1 MTACFIFMSKPL
13 FILFLLIFFSI
24 YLAFNPYYIKLNSN
38 VKEEQIDSTVTVSF
52 SFVGD
57 IMCHSTQYNYAR
69 VNKDSFDF
77 NPVFSV
83 IKNYLKEKDIL
94 IGNLETVLAGN
105 SKKYSGYPY
114 FNSPNEFADALKNTG
129 FDFLSTANNHAND
142 QGYDGVERTI
152 KYLKFINIV
161 PIGTKIKSDSSEVF
175 NIFVRKGIRFG
186 LLSYTFGTN
195 YKENTYRVSEYV
207 SIIDTNIIQED
218 LQRLKANS
226 CDIIIVYFHFGD
238 EYQSTIST
246 YQEMIVNKTI
256 EYGADFILGAHPHII
271 QPFEKFKSSNKKL
284 DSGFVVYSLGN
295 FISNQRWRYSD
306 GGVIFNF
313 YVTKNI
319 FTDSLSL
326 SKVTYLPI
334 WVFKGETEK
343 GKEYIIL
350 PANYYNNYS
359 LFNFLSE
366 DDRDN
371 MKQSLIDTKILLTSK
386 SNFPQLDSLKILD

>member
-1 MTACFIFMSKPL
+1 MTACFVFMSKPF
-13 FILFLLIFFSI
+13 FIVFLLLFFSL
-24 YLAFNPYYIKLNSN
+24 YWGFNPFYIKLNSN
-38 VKEEQIDSTVTVSF
+38 VKEEKIDSTVTVSF

-57 IMCHSTQYNYAR
+57 IMCHSTQYNYAK
-69 VNKDSFDF
+69 VKKDSFDF

-105 SKKYSGYPY
+105 SNTYSGYPY
-114 FNSPNEFADALKNTG
+114 FNSPNELADALKNVG

-152 KYLKFINIV
+152 KYLKSINIV
-161 PIGTKIKSDSSEVF
+161 PLGTKIKSDSSEVF

-195 YKENTYRVSEYV
+195 YKENSYRVIEYV
-207 SIIDTNIIQED
+207 SIIDTNKIRED
-218 LQRLKANS
+218 LQRLKNNS

-238 EYQSTIST
+238 EYQSKVSA

-256 EYGADFILGAHPHII
+256 NYGADFILGSHPHII
-271 QPFEKFKSSNKKL
+271 QQFEKFKSKNQKL

-295 FISNQRWRYSD
+295 FISNQRWRHSD
-306 GGVIFNF
+306 GGIIFNF

-334 WVFKGETEK
+334 WVFKGKTEI

-350 PANYYNNYS
+350 PAHYYDNYN
-359 LFNFLSE
+359 LFNFMSKV
-366 DDRDN
+366 DRDS
-371 MKQSLIDTKILLTSK
+371 MKQSFFDTKKLLTTK
-386 SNFPQLDSLKILD
+386 SNFPQLDSLINLN